1 MNNQKNK
8 YTNEQDI
15 MTEKELRR
23 FGLAARMLSMIVEN
37 PEIIEIAQ
45 EEDELAEAIKEFHK
59 DHIDLYGLY
68 QASCHANCLEDGLF
82 CDAEELKGYYYQD
95 FKKERNKDVPFSIT
109 DLEALVKEY
118 NEKGRKCGIKCIT
131 IDLEEKHANL
141 EFGWQQKGARNLF
154 HLLSYGPMGRRFDTI
169 YGVCMKYGFE
179 VN

>member
-8 YTNEQDI
+8 YTNEKDI

-45 EEDELAEAIKEFHK
+45 EEEELAEAIKESHK

-68 QASCHANCLEDGLF
+68 QASCHANCLDDSLF

-95 FKKERNKDVPFSIT
+95 FKKERNKDVPFSTT

-118 NEKGRKCGIKCIT
+118 NEKGRKCGIKRIT
-131 IDLEEKHANL
+131 IDIDKKHANL

-169 YGVCMKYGFE
+169 YGGCMKYDFE